1 MTFVAPT
8 ADARTYI
15 KPLLSAPRSSTTH
28 QFLQSGQMNR
38 LFLSDGEVATVF
50 EGEKQGRNPLAW
62 DDMPASLK
70 AQFPHWKDSTPA
82 IKCLSPVSPTK
93 KSPSECCIVG
103 LGWLA
108 VNYHFTFVNYHF
120 TST

>member
-1 MTFVAPT
+1 MVVGGRRITFVARTGIPPT
-8 ADARTYI
+8 RTYI
-15 KPLLSAPRSSTTH
+15 KPLLSASLRVCSTEH

-38 LFLSDGEVATVF
+38 LFLSDGEVAAVF
-50 EGEKQGRNPLAW
+50 EGEMQGRNPLAW

-82 IKCLSPVSPTK
+82 IKCHSPDSPTK
-93 KSPSECCIVG
+93 KSPSECCIAG

-108 VNYHFTFVNYHF
+108 GCL
-120 TST
+120 